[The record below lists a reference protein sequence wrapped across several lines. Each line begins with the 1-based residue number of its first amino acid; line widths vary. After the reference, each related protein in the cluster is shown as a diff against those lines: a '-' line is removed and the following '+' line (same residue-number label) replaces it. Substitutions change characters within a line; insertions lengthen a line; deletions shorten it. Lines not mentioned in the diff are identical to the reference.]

1 MYLNFINYFRGFAI
15 LLIVMGHLFEI
26 TKVFDYNNP
35 QLNSLF
41 TKICFPLITG
51 GTALFVFI
59 SGFLFH
65 HIFYARG
72 FNLKEFLKNK
82 VKNVLCP
89 YLFSITPIIVYRL
102 FFNHKNLNFYE
113 NKIKFL
119 KTLALNFYSGTLL
132 LSTWYIPFAF
142 LLFLVSPIFIKFIKI
157 KKYHKRII
165 VGLLLMAS
173 IVHRPI
179 HNLTIN
185 IFQALIYF
193 APIYCLGIY
202 ISMNRESF
210 FENFKGQKKFF
221 AIITMIIL
229 TVQISTGYFMNSH
242 KNMLEFKHFDLMIF
256 QKFFLCLFL
265 VLFFNEIDKYF
276 GNKVNFL
283 FEILAKYSFP
293 IFFIHNYLIQFLYP
307 ATGLCRGNGYIE
319 LVFLTIITLT
329 LSIVFSYVI
338 KTFFK
343 NKSRMLIGG

>member
-65 HIFYARG
+65 HIFYTRG

-157 KKYHKRII
+157 KK
-165 VGLLLMAS
+165 MAIKYYYS
-173 IVHRPI
+173 IAI
-179 HNLTIN
+179 
-185 IFQALIYF
+185 
-193 APIYCLGIY
+193 CLQP
-202 ISMNRESF
+202 E
-210 FENFKGQKKFF
+210 
-221 AIITMIIL
+221 T
-229 TVQISTGYFMNSH
+229 
-242 KNMLEFKHFDLMIF
+242 
-256 QKFFLCLFL
+256 
-265 VLFFNEIDKYF
+265 
-276 GNKVNFL
+276 
-283 FEILAKYSFP
+283 P
-293 IFFIHNYLIQFLYP
+293 
-307 ATGLCRGNGYIE
+307 
-319 LVFLTIITLT
+319 
-329 LSIVFSYVI
+329 
-338 KTFFK
+338 
-343 NKSRMLIGG
+343 